1 MSYWTSQIL
10 NGLSFGMLLY
20 LLASGLTLTLGVM
33 RIVNLA
39 HGSFYVGAGYVAY
52 RVVESTASF
61 ALGLAAAVL
70 AALVLG
76 AMVYALLLAVDVDP
90 LRQTLLT
97 FGVIFIVADL
107 FLVIGGGDTLVVDAP
122 EAISGT
128 LQIGDFSYPRYRVVL
143 LGLGLLIALA
153 FELIERRTLL
163 GALVRASID
172 DPQMAGGVGL
182 STKMIGTGAF
192 LIGALL
198 AGLGGGLGGAL
209 IGVYPNVDIQVLL
222 LALIVVIVGGMG
234 SLTGSLV
241 GALAVGLTDAIGR
254 ALVPQV
260 GASLMFLLM
269 LLILAVRPS
278 GLFGRREA
286 T

>member
-1 MSYWTSQIL
+1 VSYWLSQVL

-39 HGSFYVGAGYVAY
+39 HGSFYLAAGYVAF
-52 RVVESTASF
+52 RVVESTSSF
-61 ALGLAAAVL
+61 ALGLGAAVL

-76 AMVYALLLAVDVDP
+76 AAVYALLTLVDIDP

-122 EAISGT
+122 ASISGT
-128 LQIGDFSYPRYRVVL
+128 LQVGDFSYPRYRIVL
-143 LGLGLLIALA
+143 LGLGLAIALV

-182 STKMIGTGAF
+182 STRTIATGAF
-192 LIGALL
+192 LVGAIL

-209 IGVYPNVDIQVLL
+209 LGVYPNVDIHVLL

-241 GALAVGLTDAIGR
+241 GALAVGLTDAVGR
-254 ALVPQV
+254 ALVPEL
-260 GASLMFLLM
+260 GASLMFVLM

-278 GLFGRREA
+278 GLFGRREVA
-286 T
+286 

>member
-1 MSYWTSQIL
+1 VSYWLSQVL

-39 HGSFYVGAGYVAY
+39 HGSFYLAAGYVAF
-52 RVVESTASF
+52 RVVESTSSF
-61 ALGLAAAVL
+61 ALGLGAAVL

-76 AMVYALLLAVDVDP
+76 AAVYALLTLVDIDP

-122 EAISGT
+122 ASISGT
-128 LQIGDFSYPRYRVVL
+128 LQVGDFSYPRYRIVL
-143 LGLGLLIALA
+143 LGLGLAIALV

-182 STKMIGTGAF
+182 STRMIGTGAF
-192 LIGALL
+192 LVGAIL

-209 IGVYPNVDIQVLL
+209 LGVYPNVDIHVLL

-241 GALAVGLTDAIGR
+241 GALAVGLTDAVGR
-254 ALVPQV
+254 ALVPEL
-260 GASLMFLLM
+260 GASLMFVLM

-278 GLFGRREA
+278 GLFGRREVA
-286 T
+286 